1 MNKLKRYIYIFF
13 LFVIN
18 YFLITAVVFTFS
30 YLSLINGKTFDLFW
44 IKSIQKKLY
53 FKGYRNIWQYKNDC
67 AVYDKYLLYKPKEG
81 KCIFKNS
88 EFETELNFDKFSR
101 NHNNTKKNID
111 QNNYILVLGDSV
123 GMGWGVNDEET
134 FAYHLEKLSKK
145 KVYNMSVSSYGT
157 VREIKRMKLSPY
169 YENSKTI
176 IIQYHPNDLGENK
189 NLNFD
194 TTYEKT
200 DYDNFF
206 KNSSNN
212 PSNIKLILR
221 IYKSS
226 LRLFFSDLNDIIFR
240 EKNLELHEFEEH
252 QKFLEHIIKK
262 NIDLDEKKVLV
273 ILVLQPWQKVINF
286 PKNTNKIKYK
296 LIKLEKLDFFNIDD
310 HPNSSGHL
318 KIAKSI
324 FNYLN

>member
-1 MNKLKRYIYIFF
+1 M
-13 LFVIN
+13 
-18 YFLITAVVFTFS
+18 
-30 YLSLINGKTFDLFW
+30 
-44 IKSIQKKLY
+44 
-53 FKGYRNIWQYKNDC
+53 
-67 AVYDKYLLYKPKEG
+67 
-81 KCIFKNS
+81 
-88 EFETELNFDKFSR
+88 
-101 NHNNTKKNID
+101 NID
-111 QNNYILVLGDSV
+111 
-123 GMGWGVNDEET
+123 
-134 FAYHLEKLSKK
+134 K
-145 KVYNMSVSSYGT
+145 
-157 VREIKRMKLSPY
+157 
-169 YENSKTI
+169 
-176 IIQYHPNDLGENK
+176 
-189 NLNFD
+189 
-194 TTYEKT
+194 

-262 NIDLDEKKVLV
+262 NIDLEEKKVLV